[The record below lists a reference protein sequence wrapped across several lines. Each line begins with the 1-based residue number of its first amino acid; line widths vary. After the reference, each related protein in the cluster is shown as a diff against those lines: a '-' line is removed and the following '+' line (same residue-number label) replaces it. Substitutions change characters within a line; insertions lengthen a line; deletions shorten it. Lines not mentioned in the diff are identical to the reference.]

1 MPELIECLDDRTNVF
16 VTYQSANCDVKV
28 LFLPHQGK
36 SLDIYRRI
44 NHLGPPPVAPP
55 NSARRVLGVGDEII
69 NAVGGNYVPLPQS
82 VQQISRQ
89 QPRDAPSGF
98 AAAQIVK
105 S

>member
-1 MPELIECLDDRTNVF
+1 MPELIECLDDRTYVF
-16 VTYQSANCDVKV
+16 VTYQPTNCDVKV

-36 SLDIYRRI
+36 SLEVYRRI
-44 NHLGPPPVAPP
+44 NHLRPPPVAPP
-55 NSARRVLGVGDEII
+55 SSARSVLGVGDEII

-89 QPRDAPSGF
+89 QALDAPSGF
-98 AAAQIVK
+98 AATQIVK